1 MTRRDL
7 LLLAAG
13 SAAAVTGRSANAA
26 KPLRGIFP
34 IMQTPFTDGGA
45 LDLESL
51 GKEVRFLD
59 RCGAHG
65 AVWPQLASEW
75 DTLTEAERVEGAEAI
90 AAAAK
95 TLKLA
100 IVLGVQSGSVE
111 KSLQYA
117 RQAERLGVDGIISLP
132 PANGVAEYY
141 AQIGR
146 ATSLPLF
153 VQAVGKMTPEQIVE
167 MSKKTPTL
175 RFVKDEAG
183 DPLTRIGALRE
194 AGLQVF
200 SGNHGRTLIEEMRRG
215 FSGSMPAAAFADLYA
230 QTWDLWQAG
239 KHREA
244 MEMHARTLLVLT
256 DMGLYGFEGLKYPLV
271 LRGVFGTWKVRKK
284 DEARLTEAGKRALR
298 EAVEFAKPWLKG

>member
-13 SAAAVTGRSANAA
+13 AAAVTGRSANAA

-34 IMQTPFTDGGA
+34 IMQTPFTEAGA
-45 LDLESL
+45 LDLDSL
-51 GKEVRFLD
+51 GKQVRFLD

-75 DTLTEAERVEGAEAI
+75 DMLSDNERAEGAEAI

-100 IVLGVQSGSVE
+100 IVLGVQSTSAE

-117 RQAERLGVDGIISLP
+117 RQAERLGADGIISLP
-132 PANGVAEYY
+132 PGERVAEYY

-153 VQAVGKMTPEQIVE
+153 VQAVGNMTPEQIIE

-183 DPLTRIGALRE
+183 QPLNRVRALRE
-194 AGLQVF
+194 AGLHVF
-200 SGNHGRTLIEEMRRG
+200 SGNHGKTLIEEMRRG

-230 QTWDLWQAG
+230 QTWDLLQAG

-271 LRGVFGTWKVRKK
+271 VRGVFGTWKVRKK
-284 DEARLTEAGKRALR
+284 DEARLTEEGKRALG
-298 EAVEFAKPWLKG
+298 EALGFVKPWLRG